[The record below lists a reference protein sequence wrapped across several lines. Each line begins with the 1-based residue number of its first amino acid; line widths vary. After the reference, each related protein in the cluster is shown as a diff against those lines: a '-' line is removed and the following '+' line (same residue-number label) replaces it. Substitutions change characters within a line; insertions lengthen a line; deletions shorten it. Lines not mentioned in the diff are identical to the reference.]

1 MEKLKIAFQEYL
13 SEYFDKTIT
22 VLNIREIPGGF
33 LSKAYVLSCLDS
45 MQSFELFSRTI
56 SSNRGGYAYPIDRF
70 RAFNIS
76 DQMYKNANGDIMS
89 HGIMTYKDGKYTSQL
104 DFSNNTQFFH
114 IQDYKVGSSYQSEYF
129 SLVNQ
134 DTLTEENKE
143 ILRKI
148 ASKIA
153 ILHTKEVP
161 EQSDDIY
168 AKELYIRGYRE
179 LLINPELTLDV
190 FSQFD
195 PSHSFFGQVPHKH
208 NYLEKMHQEYDRMI
222 LSTRERK
229 LSFLHGDFW
238 SSNILID
245 TENNPFFIDYS
256 RIPYGDAGIDIGW
269 FVGNFVLEYIKT
281 KNRIYLDAAKVFMD
295 EYIKETGDKDILQ
308 YLVLPLFWLGIINIF
323 PPVFGDHHPEIAKEI
338 LRYIEKCFKEGE
350 LLIEELHF

>member
-1 MEKLKIAFQEYL
+1 
-13 SEYFDKTIT
+13 
-22 VLNIREIPGGF
+22 
-33 LSKAYVLSCLDS
+33 
-45 MQSFELFSRTI
+45 
-56 SSNRGGYAYPIDRF
+56 
-70 RAFNIS
+70 
-76 DQMYKNANGDIMS
+76 MYKNANGDIMS

-195 PSHSFFGQVPHKH
+195 PSHSFF
-208 NYLEKMHQEYDRMI
+208 
-222 LSTRERK
+222 
-229 LSFLHGDFW
+229 
-238 SSNILID
+238 
-245 TENNPFFIDYS
+245 
-256 RIPYGDAGIDIGW
+256 
-269 FVGNFVLEYIKT
+269 
-281 KNRIYLDAAKVFMD
+281 
-295 EYIKETGDKDILQ
+295 
-308 YLVLPLFWLGIINIF
+308 
-323 PPVFGDHHPEIAKEI
+323 
-338 LRYIEKCFKEGE
+338 
-350 LLIEELHF
+350 